1 MFVSSIGIA
10 CNYLQP
16 FISARAG
23 DKIDWDTPAQAQQN
37 NINAIIT
44 LVKQM
49 LLERNLMS
57 IYVSVSLRP
66 SDGDVAFASL
76 RPRILSSIPIIFAVH
91 THTYTRIQY
100 RYCVY
105 WCVLRSSRAFRIFS
119 KFDVSSSLRAQP
131 NSHTHLAR
139 QPVLHREC
147 ASGCLQQQSCETRA
161 LITNSWTLSVRLPL
175 STPSHG
181 EKLHRARTVKSY
193 RIASHGN
200 NTHTHTS
207 TYTWELRC
215 YLSAWRRISKP
226 RWCCVVVGSSY
237 LPLPPLP
244 SLVIPSCIAPIVNY

>member
-1 MFVSSIGIA
+1 
-10 CNYLQP
+10 
-16 FISARAG
+16 
-23 DKIDWDTPAQAQQN
+23 
-37 NINAIIT
+37 
-44 LVKQM
+44 M

-131 NSHTHLAR
+131 NSHKHRAR

-147 ASGCLQQQSCETRA
+147 ALGCLQQQSCETRA

-181 EKLHRARTVKSY
+181 EKLHRARPVKSY
-193 RIASHGN
+193 RIAWQQHPYSYIHLYLRIALLPFGVKTN
-200 NTHTHTS
+200 IKTLVMLCSSGVFIFAAAAS
-207 TYTWELRC
+207 TFSRYPFVHRADCKL
-215 YLSAWRRISKP
+215 LILGKAVSISRLCNSWYK
-226 RWCCVVVGSSY
+226 
-237 LPLPPLP
+237 L
-244 SLVIPSCIAPIVNY
+244 I